1 MGEKLTIPESAL
13 LRTGKQDIVFVSKGD
28 GVMQIRN
35 VMVGQKA
42 GGYYEVMKGLNEGE
56 EVVSRA
62 NFLIDSE
69 SKVQAAVATWGDDST
84 ENNGSKMKINNNVNN
99 DTDQNL
105 ELYPEAIPKENEEMN
120 HNQHMN

>member
-1 MGEKLTIPESAL
+1 M
-13 LRTGKQDIVFVSKGD
+13 
-28 GVMQIRN
+28 
-35 VMVGQKA
+35 
-42 GGYYEVMKGLNEGE
+42 
-56 EVVSRA
+56 
-62 NFLIDSE
+62 
-69 SKVQAAVATWGDDST
+69 QAAVATWGDDST